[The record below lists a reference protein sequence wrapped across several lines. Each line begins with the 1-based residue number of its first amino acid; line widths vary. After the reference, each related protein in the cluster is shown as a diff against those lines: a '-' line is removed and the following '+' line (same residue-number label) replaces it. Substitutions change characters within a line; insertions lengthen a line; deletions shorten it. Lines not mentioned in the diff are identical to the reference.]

1 VPTIL
6 VRRLA
11 GALALSAALALALA
25 AGAQAYTTTVVTSR
39 SLSEPGVDVA
49 PDGTLYVN
57 APGGL
62 LSSLPGSPSFIYRS
76 GDGGAT
82 WRETP
87 PSLRAN
93 LPGGGDS
100 DLAIDPANGHL
111 AFSDLWLGSS
121 TVASST
127 DKGESWLASPLQGI
141 VVQDRQWVAAA
152 GNDVVYHLTH
162 QIPSGLIVSKSVN
175 GGLLYPIHT
184 IAATVAD
191 QTGFIGPAGPI
202 IAQGGGGLL
211 GTSDK
216 VGFAYPT
223 STAGVKFARSTNGGL
238 TFSSVPIGGT
248 SSDVGQAFP
257 VVADAGGGHLIAT
270 WMAVKNGRSS
280 IGMAR
285 SSDWGATWGAPQ
297 TIVAD
302 GTSVYPWVSA
312 HGANVAVSL
321 FHTTAVGEPSTVP
334 ATATFYESALTST
347 DGGATFGALQT
358 VDATPAKTGPI
369 CTAGIDCT
377 ADRELGDFQST
388 TMDGSGHAYFSW
400 ARVIPGGTA
409 TEIRFA
415 R

>member
-1 VPTIL
+1 MPTIL

-11 GALALSAALALALA
+11 GALALAAAIALALA

-87 PSLRAN
+87 ASLRAN

-100 DLAIDPANGHL
+100 DLAIDPADGHL

-152 GNDVVYHLTH
+152 GNNVVYHLTH

-184 IAATVAD
+184 VAATAAD
-191 QTGFIGPAGPI
+191 QAGFIGPAGPV
-202 IAQGGGGLL
+202 IAQGGAGLL
-211 GTSDK
+211 GTADK

-223 STAGVKFARSTNGGL
+223 ANAGVKFARSTNGGL

-248 SSDVGQAFP
+248 SSDVTQAFP
-257 VVADAGGGHLIAT
+257 VVADAGGGHLVAT

-280 IGMAR
+280 VGLAR
-285 SSDWGATWGAPQ
+285 SSDWGATWARRGRSSPTARRSTRGCPR
-297 TIVAD
+297 T
-302 GTSVYPWVSA
+302 GRTSP
-312 HGANVAVSL
+312 
-321 FHTTAVGEPSTVP
+321 
-334 ATATFYESALTST
+334 
-347 DGGATFGALQT
+347 
-358 VDATPAKTGPI
+358 
-369 CTAGIDCT
+369 
-377 ADRELGDFQST
+377 
-388 TMDGSGHAYFSW
+388 
-400 ARVIPGGTA
+400 
-409 TEIRFA
+409 
-415 R
+415 

>member
-1 VPTIL
+1 VPTTL

-11 GALALSAALALALA
+11 GALALAACLA
-25 AGAQAYTTTVVTSR
+25 AAGSAQAYTTTVVTSR

-62 LSSLPGSPSFIYRS
+62 LSSVPGSPSFIFRS

-87 PSLRAN
+87 ASLRAN

-100 DLAIDPANGHL
+100 DLAIDPVNGHL
-111 AFSDLWLGSS
+111 AFTDLWLGSS
-121 TVASST
+121 TVATST
-127 DKGESWLASPLQGI
+127 DKGETWLASPLQGI
-141 VVQDRQWVAAA
+141 PGQDRPWIAAA
-152 GNDVVYHLTH
+152 GNGVVYHLTH
-162 QIPSGLIVSKSVN
+162 QIPSGLVVSKSVD
-175 GGLLYPIHT
+175 GGLVYPIHT
-184 IAATVAD
+184 VAATVVD
-191 QTGFIGPAGPI
+191 QAGFIGPTGPV

-223 STAGVKFARSTNGGL
+223 ANAGVKFARSTNGGL
-238 TFSSVPIGGT
+238 TFSSVQIGGT

-257 VVADAGGGHLIAT
+257 VVADAGGGHLVAT

-280 IGMAR
+280 VGLAR
-285 SSDWGATWGAPQ
+285 SSDWGATWSAPR

-321 FHTTAVGEPSTVP
+321 FHTTAQGEPSTVP
-334 ATATFYESALTST
+334 ASATFYESAVTST

-388 TMDGSGHAYFSW
+388 AMDASGRPYFTW